1 MLPGRWREKGLP
13 KGEVHY
19 GLTSL
24 PPDHA
29 DPARLL
35 ALRRGHWQ
43 IENALH
49 YTKDV
54 TLGEDRSLSHTG
66 SGPTVMGLL
75 RDTALSLLRRAGHR
89 RIAHQLRAHADR
101 PLAALALVV
110 DPPPST
116 HA

>member
-1 MLPGRWREKGLP
+1 MR
-13 KGEVHY
+13 
-19 GLTSL
+19 
-24 PPDHA
+24 
-29 DPARLL
+29 
-35 ALRRGHWQ
+35 
-43 IENALH
+43 LH

-101 PLAALALVV
+101 PLAALALVLH
-110 DPPPST
+110 PPPLLT
-116 HA
+116 HKPWPRAIYPL